1 MFCIQNTF
9 EIYLACRRA
18 FDWCRHVAGAS
29 AYLACCAPFEPSLGA
44 TPYLACEPS
53 PYLACCAPF
62 EPSLGACLPETL
74 AFGSDTPAA
83 AAAAAAVAGGGGTV
97 AVAAA
102 ECVCVCVKTRC
113 GCS

>member
-29 AYLACCAPFEPSLGA
+29 AYLARCAPFEPSLDA
-44 TPYLACEPS
+44 TGYLA
-53 PYLACCAPF
+53 CAPF

-74 AFGSDTPAA
+74 AFGSDAPA